1 MGPGG
6 SFREACIL
14 KREGVSHP
22 VAPCLGSPRSFVSV
36 QCGVPWS
43 THAARNEMSF
53 LGMVA
58 KLIAESSM
66 SEEGRERWKRGWAE
80 GPEVNV

>member
-1 MGPGG
+1 
-6 SFREACIL
+6 
-14 KREGVSHP
+14 
-22 VAPCLGSPRSFVSV
+22 
-36 QCGVPWS
+36 
-43 THAARNEMSF
+43 MSF

-66 SEEGRERWKRGWAE
+66 CEDGRERWKRGQAE